1 MKRALSNLILLIPLL
16 ILFPYSNIQAGN
28 QLTEQQAL
36 DTFVEQIKKD
46 KLYDKRFTFSCLLI
60 ITEETT
66 ENYFDFAV
74 HEKHGGECQGDPNT
88 SPILDRFRINRI
100 TKEIQWYDVVED
112 GFAPYSAMLLKR
124 NLEEP

>member
-1 MKRALSNLILLIPLL
+1 MKRSLSNLILLIPLL
-16 ILFPYSNIQAGN
+16 ILFPYSNILAGN
-28 QLTEQQAL
+28 QVTEKQAL
-36 DTFVEQIKKD
+36 DTLEEQIKKD
-46 KLYDKRFTFSCLLI
+46 KLYDNRLTFSCLLF

-88 SPILDRFRINRI
+88 SPIVDRFRINRI

-112 GFAPYSAMLLKR
+112 GFVPYGTMLSAR
-124 NLEEP
+124 NDEMP